1 MKAPRSNCR
10 AGASFADARDKN
22 ASDMSVEAA
31 LAKHEAFHGRF
42 GRLNVWMAAETP
54 RGVDESIYAEVGAA
68 CEKHNMRLTVHVA
81 EAARDK
87 ELIKE
92 CYNASPVQFC
102 QNNGITS
109 DRTVL
114 AHMCHLDLDVDLDI
128 LESTRTS
135 VVHNPTS
142 NCKLADGIAAIPQ
155 MLAKAINVALG
166 TDGAPCSNTYD
177 LFRDMHL
184 AGIIRKGVTQDA
196 SVLPSEQVL
205 EMATINGA
213 KALGLENEIGSLE
226 VGKRAD
232 FAVVDTSGLGSAPYD
247 VSQLGKGGV
256 HAVTTIVHSCGGG
269 NIEMVVVDGTIVVE
283 KGILLSVDE
292 EDIKENARV
301 ASIRIRERAGTNV
314 QPLKM
319 GWAYV

>member
-1 MKAPRSNCR
+1 
-10 AGASFADARDKN
+10 
-22 ASDMSVEAA
+22 MSIQAA
-31 LAKHEAFHGRF
+31 LARHQEYHGKF

-54 RGVDESIYAEVGAA
+54 RGVDETIFAEVGDA

-81 EAARDK
+81 EATRDK
-87 ELIKE
+87 ELIRE
-92 CYNASPVQFC
+92 CYGASPVQFC
-102 QNNGITS
+102 QNNNLTS

-128 LESTRTS
+128 LKSTGTS

-155 MLAKAINVALG
+155 MLAKGINVALG

-184 AGIIRKGVTQDA
+184 AGIIHKGVTRNA

-213 KALGLENEIGSLE
+213 KALGLEKDIGSLE
-226 VGKRAD
+226 ARKKAD
-232 FAVVDTSGLGSAPYD
+232 FVVIDATGLGSAPYD
-247 VSQLGKGGV
+247 PQQLGRGGV

-269 NIEMVVVDGTIVVE
+269 DVRMVIVDGSVVVENGVLLTI
-283 KGILLSVDE
+283 DE
-292 EDIKENARV
+292 EDIKQKARK
-301 ASIRIRERAGTNV
+301 ASTQLRERAGTHV
-314 QPLKM
+314 QPLKL
-319 GWAYV
+319 GWNYV